1 MKNTVIMF
9 IHGFIGHV
17 NEYKFIDKFFKD
29 NGYDT
34 HIFSLSGHKGGKIE
48 NVKRSDWID
57 DCNKNIDYLI
67 DKGYKKVIV
76 VGHSMGGV
84 LGINL
89 SLRYDIIDKIILFN
103 PCIEYLIM
111 KNGKLKIIPSIKQFK
126 KLLKEIGK
134 RGDTK
139 EITRVSLG
147 SINEVRL
154 LIKEHKNDIYK
165 LKKPLLLIHGE
176 CDNVIPINQI
186 KNVFDKIE
194 NDNKEFIEV
203 KDGSHW
209 ILSTKLEDKIYNQ
222 ILNFV
227 RR

>member
-1 MKNTVIMF
+1 
-9 IHGFIGHV
+9 
-17 NEYKFIDKFFKD
+17 
-29 NGYDT
+29 
-34 HIFSLSGHKGGKIE
+34 
-48 NVKRSDWID
+48 
-57 DCNKNIDYLI
+57 
-67 DKGYKKVIV
+67 
-76 VGHSMGGV
+76 MGGV